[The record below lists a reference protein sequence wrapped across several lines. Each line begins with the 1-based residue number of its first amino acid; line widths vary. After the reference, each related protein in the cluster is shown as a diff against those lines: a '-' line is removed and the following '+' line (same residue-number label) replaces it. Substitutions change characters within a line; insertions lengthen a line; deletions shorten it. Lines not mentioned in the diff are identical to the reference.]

1 MVEEMSRIKRT
12 ENSARRL
19 SAAWELKGYG
29 LGPNA
34 SPGLT
39 MTARLVERSSSRFH
53 PPILLWIFLRVSR
66 AALSWIAPTDG
77 WSYDNDSVVGDA
89 LG

>member
-12 ENSARRL
+12 ENYARRL
-19 SAAWELKGYG
+19 SAAWKLKGCG

-39 MTARLVERSSSRFH
+39 MTARLVERASSRFH
-53 PPILLWIFLRVSR
+53 PRILL
-66 AALSWIAPTDG
+66 
-77 WSYDNDSVVGDA
+77 
-89 LG
+89 